1 MRRIGAFQLIQ
12 IKPPAHLRA
21 QHQIGMS
28 PARTA
33 PQKSSM
39 PKFALKMLL
48 TNLTIGRGYS
58 RRISGLQAASA
69 VLMLFML
76 ATVGLYVWRH
86 GGN

>member
-1 MRRIGAFQLIQ
+1 
-12 IKPPAHLRA
+12 
-21 QHQIGMS
+21 
-28 PARTA
+28 
-33 PQKSSM
+33 M
-39 PKFALKMLL
+39 PKIALKMLL
-48 TNLTIGRGYS
+48 TSLTIGRGYS